1 MNKAYKETMQ
11 MLHFSQEQKEKM
23 VDCLMCAQEMPSGA
37 HRKHRSA
44 KKRTVAAVLAAAAVV
59 LTMGAGAIHVG
70 LASDAFASVFGT
82 MHTEIIDKIGKPV
95 GASDSD
101 AGITVTVDAILG
113 DKHNLNV
120 VFTMEK
126 ENGSSWGLDSE
137 HMLMVQDELELGYMG
152 GSHGTAWVVD
162 ENPEDSIIQ
171 YVRQITVDQESGIP
185 MGYTKATLKELC
197 VYNTKT
203 EKVEQ
208 EIQGEWKIRF
218 DLRYEDS
225 SISLIE
231 QPFSV
236 ETAAG
241 TVMVE
246 EVKISPVGFRVRG
259 HYEDVTE
266 DIQHELADYQAPES
280 GKLPENTLFDRLSD
294 VRIVLYQ
301 KDGNGIELSQTAGRS
316 VNLKNKTFII
326 GDSFSDN
333 IYNLTELEA
342 IEIAGVILP
351 IRVN

>member
-1 MNKAYKETMQ
+1 MNKAYKDTLQ
-11 MLHFSQEQKEKM
+11 VLHFSKEQKEKM
-23 VDCLMCAQEMPSGA
+23 VDRLICAQMQAGVQ
-37 HRKHRSA
+37 RKHRSVR
-44 KKRTVAAVLAAAAVV
+44 KRTVVAAIAAAAIAF
-59 LTMGAGAIHVG
+59 TMGAGAIHMG
-70 LASDAFASVFGT
+70 LASDAFASIFGT

-126 ENGSSWGLDSE
+126 EDGSSWGLDSE

-152 GSHGTAWVVD
+152 GSHGTAWFVD
-162 ENPEDSIIQ
+162 ENPQDHIIQ
-171 YVRQITVDQESGIP
+171 YVRQITVDQETGIP
-185 MGYTKATLKELC
+185 MGYTKATLKDLC

-203 EKVEQ
+203 AKIEQ

-225 SISLIE
+225 SISLIG

-241 TVMVE
+241 TVIMD

-259 HYEDVTE
+259 HYENVDAN
-266 DIQHELADYQAPES
+266 IQHEIDTYQAAES
-280 GKLPENTLFDRLSD
+280 GRQSKNTPFDRLAD
-294 VRIVLYQ
+294 IQIVLYQ
-301 KDGNGIELSQTAGRS
+301 RDGKHIELSKTAGRS
-316 VNLKNKTFII
+316 VSLKNKTFII
-326 GDSFSDN
+326 GDSFSDT
-333 IYNLTELEA
+333 IYDLAELEA
-342 IEIAGVILP
+342 IGIEDVVLP